1 MKESVASLLTSSG
14 SRFLYLRSAFQK
26 AVIPAERF
34 PHDHRV
40 KMLAQQGQLAVP
52 DLHVENVGL
61 VVRLAGHG
69 HRGFGLELDDEQV
82 RVQGRVDN
90 TVGYPNVGRSAER
103 RVGKECVSTCRARG
117 WRYH

>member
-69 HRGFGLELDDEQV
+69 HRGFGLEL
-82 RVQGRVDN
+82 
-90 TVGYPNVGRSAER
+90 RSEER
-103 RVGKECVSTCRARG
+103 RVGKGCVSTCRCR
-117 WRYH
+117 WSP